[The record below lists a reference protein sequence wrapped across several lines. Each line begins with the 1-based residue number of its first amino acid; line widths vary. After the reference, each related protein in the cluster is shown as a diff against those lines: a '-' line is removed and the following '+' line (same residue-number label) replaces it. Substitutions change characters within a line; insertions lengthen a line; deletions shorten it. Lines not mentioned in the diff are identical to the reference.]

1 MKSQFSFFKTLSLF
15 FFLFLIPALPAG
27 RHNSYFIIQVN
38 AFTETTYYIHTD
50 HLGSVVAVSDESGN
64 NVSQTKYS
72 PYGNTVVSSQLSV
85 VSERKYTG
93 QIADKN
99 TTLAY
104 YNARYY
110 DPVLSRFVSA
120 DSVNDSQ
127 NRFAYV
133 EGNPIL
139 RNDPSGNAYDIG
151 GDTGY
156 RRKFKKYTIDIDPQI
171 GSTAVYT
178 DSGTRS
184 LPSVGWS
191 NQYNADQG
199 GSLPYSPA
207 EIAFGVVGSFLAV
220 ASVGIIVVAFPPI
233 AIAGLAASILSS
245 CGPAATAPT
254 TAPQTTAYDNN
265 ILFATPEG
273 VPAGHYLPIY
283 GVCKGTDSWGTG
295 SNESYC
301 KRGGSNTSSPVEK
314 AGQAV
319 QGGINTLAD
328 APKKLKEFQDTIIT
342 CFSSGQLEKCR
353 SIPGTIEGIEGKPL
367 NPDQKNLLYGL
378 MRGQCKQYYSV
389 AQCAWLDD

>member
-1 MKSQFSFFKTLSLF
+1 MK
-15 FFLFLIPALPAG
+15 
-27 RHNSYFIIQVN
+27 QV
-38 AFTETTYYIHTD
+38 YTD

-156 RRKFKKYTIDIDPQI
+156 RRRINTFGLKIDSPDTKVNIPAEI
-171 GSTAVYT
+171 RNTAVYT

-220 ASVGIIVVAFPPI
+220 ASVGIIAVAFPPI
-233 AIAGLAASILSS
+233 AIAGLALSILLASG
-245 CGPAATAPT
+245 CGPAPAP
-254 TAPQTTAYDNN
+254 PPTTAYDNN

-283 GVCKGTDSWGTG
+283 GACKGSDLWGTG
-295 SNESYC
+295 SNGSYC
-301 KRGGSNTSSPVEK
+301 KEGGSNTSSPGQQ

-328 APKKLKEFQDTIIT
+328 APKKLKEFQDAIIT
-342 CFSSGQLEKCR
+342 CFSSGQLEKCK

-367 NPDQKNLLYGL
+367 NRDQKNSLYGF
-378 MRGQCKQYYSV
+378 MRGQCKQRYSV